1 MHHHFMATIDDEHSA
16 VAESLEYD
24 KIKDPD
30 FLRRNKHW
38 IVLVDDEEDIRMAVG
53 DYLYDQGYQVTAC
66 ADVDALFEACQVGQP
81 DIAQTTTKNTD
92 HPGTATETKT
102 LTLPDAV
109 ISDIRMPGKDGMQ
122 LLTLLRTTDSRWER
136 VPVIL
141 LTAKAM
147 TQDRIAGYKAGA
159 DYFLPK
165 PFNPEEL
172 LSMIDN
178 AILRRQQMA
187 GTNGRLL
194 DLKDDLA
201 NVKVMLRQ
209 NGSNV
214 VKKTNVFLTPA
225 ERQVLELL
233 CQGCTNGEIATKRG
247 VSVIGVNRMIQKL
260 YSSTQTRT
268 RTELVRWAITT
279 GYVSAR

>member
-1 MHHHFMATIDDEHSA
+1 M
-16 VAESLEYD
+16 
-24 KIKDPD
+24 
-30 FLRRNKHW
+30 RRNKQW
-38 IVLVDDEEDIRMAVG
+38 IVLVDDEEAIRMAVG
-53 DYLYDQGYQVTAC
+53 DYLYDQGFQVTAC
-66 ADVDALFEACQVGQP
+66 ADVDALFEACQIGPP
-81 DIAQTTTKNTD
+81 DAMQSTTNHTD
-92 HPGTATETKT
+92 HNHDEVKPKT
-102 LTLPDAV
+102 MTLPDAV
-109 ISDIRMPGKDGMQ
+109 ISDIRMPGKDGME
-122 LLTLLRTTDSRWER
+122 LLTLLRTSDSRWER

-187 GTNGRLL
+187 GTNGKLV
-194 DLKDDLA
+194 DLKVDLA
-201 NVKVMLRQ
+201 NVKEMLRQ
-209 NGSNV
+209 KGSNV
-214 VKKTNVFLTPA
+214 VKKTSVYLSPA
-225 ERQVLELL
+225 EREVLDLL
-233 CQGCTNGEIATKRG
+233 CQGNTNSEIAAKRG
-247 VSVIGVNRMIQKL
+247 VSVIGVNRMIQKM
-260 YSSTQTRT
+260 YSLTQTRT